1 MIWLSARWKLFLMIA
16 PAFIVF
22 SLFIV
27 YPVGYSLWYSF
38 TNFVGFGT
46 PHFVGAK
53 NYVTLAKDPLF
64 WSTLHNTFIILVL
77 SVVVL
82 IPGAFFLAL
91 LLQRNIPGAGL
102 LRALVFAP
110 AIIAPILVGLIWIF
124 ILDPKLGLINKVLSL
139 FNIMHP
145 PVWIGGN
152 TLTPYSV
159 SLVFIWSSLGFAMT
173 IFYAGLQVLP
183 ADVMEASRIDGATGF
198 QQMRYV
204 MVPMM
209 RETFAIVAVL
219 IITNV
224 FKIFELVYQL
234 TGGGPVHQSEV
245 LVSYMYYI
253 TFTVQRYGPG
263 MALAVIITV
272 LGAIFSIGYLL
283 ILRERRLA

>member
-1 MIWLSARWKLFLMIA
+1 MIA

-22 SLFIV
+22 SVFIV

-53 NYVTLAKDPLF
+53 NYVTLAKDPIF
-64 WSTLHNTFIILVL
+64 WSTLHNTFVILVL
-77 SVVVL
+77 SVIIL
-82 IPGAFFLAL
+82 IPAAFFLAM
-91 LLQRNIPGAGL
+91 LLQRNIPGAGI

-110 AIIAPILVGLIWIF
+110 AIIAPILVGLIWVF
-124 ILDPKLGLINKVLSL
+124 ILDPKLGLINKVLG
-139 FNIMHP
+139 FFGITHP
-145 PVWIGGN
+145 PVWIGGT

-159 SLVFIWSSLGFAMT
+159 SLVFMWSSLGFAMT

-183 ADVMEASRIDGATGF
+183 SDVMEASRIDGATGI
-198 QQMRYV
+198 QQVRYV

-209 RETFAIVAVL
+209 RETFAIVTVL

-234 TGGGPVHQSEV
+234 TGGGPVHLSEV

-283 ILRERRLA
+283 ILRERRIA